1 MNSPNLNYV
10 DDLAGDDEKFRSQFI
25 AILKKELPLEIELYR
40 RYMEQEH
47 WKSAAESVHK
57 MKHKLG
63 IAGMDEAYE
72 IAILYEEELKTGAKT
87 SQIAFEREL
96 NRLSDFV
103 NDL

>member
-1 MNSPNLNYV
+1 MKSPNLTYIDN
-10 DDLAGDDEKFRSQFI
+10 LAGDDKKFRSQFI

-40 RYMEQEH
+40 RYMEQEQ

-63 IAGMDEAYE
+63 IAGMDDAYE
-72 IAILYEEELKTGAKT
+72 IAILYEEELKVCTKT

>member
-1 MNSPNLNYV
+1 MKSPNLNYV
-10 DDLAGDDEKFRSQFI
+10 NDLAGDDESFRNQFI
-25 AILKKELPLEIELYR
+25 AILKTELPLEVELYR
-40 RYMEQEH
+40 RYMEQEE

-63 IAGMDEAYE
+63 IASMDEAYE
-72 IAILYEEELKTGAKT
+72 IAILFEEELKTGSKN

-96 NRLSDFV
+96 KRLSDFV